1 LSLGRACLA
10 LLGVFHEHSHR
21 HRQGQRS
28 LGAVYVVTWR
38 RVAGEVKGG
47 AGGLERV
54 RKGKRRE
61 ERERERRQT
70 VVVVVV
76 GEL

>member
-1 LSLGRACLA
+1 
-10 LLGVFHEHSHR
+10 
-21 HRQGQRS
+21 
-28 LGAVYVVTWR
+28 VVTWR

-61 ERERERRQT
+61 ERERERRRT

>member
-1 LSLGRACLA
+1 MA

-21 HRQGQRS
+21 HRQGQRI